1 MAGLRKK
8 RRIQLIVI
16 SMSLLLVGAALVGY
30 AARDGIN
37 LFRSPTQVM
46 SNPPGET
53 EVFKLGGLVLEG
65 SLVRATEASF
75 VITDTNHDIPVR
87 YVGLDPIPD
96 LFAEGRG
103 TVVTGQMVE
112 GTFVATTILAKHDER
127 YEPAEVIDALGA
139 QGVEIGSYN

>member
-8 RRIQLIVI
+8 RRIQLIVL
-16 SMSLLLVGAALVGY
+16 SMTLLVAGGSLIGY

-37 LFRSPTQVM
+37 LFRSPTQIM

-65 SLVRATEASF
+65 SIVRGTESTF
-75 VITDTNHDIPVR
+75 VVTDTNHDIPVR

-103 TVVTGQMVE
+103 TVVTGQMVDGE
-112 GTFVATTILAKHDER
+112 FVATTILAKHDER

-139 QGVEIGSYN
+139 QGVDINPYN